1 MKIRK
6 IEKSEFLPQISIGRR
21 LLRLEEE
28 EITKFNN
35 PFKIESNTERVLAY
49 GERARELQ
57 KLDTQKYNLQQQL
70 ADNDDYIENLSRKK
84 LNIGVDRSG
93 IITDVKQI
101 KKIPHLPPHI
111 NPRRSKGARS
121 PSPTS
126 SGLHS
131 IDAEV

>member
-57 KLDTQKYNLQQQL
+57 KLDTQKYNL
-70 ADNDDYIENLSRKK
+70 
-84 LNIGVDRSG
+84 
-93 IITDVKQI
+93 
-101 KKIPHLPPHI
+101 
-111 NPRRSKGARS
+111 
-121 PSPTS
+121 
-126 SGLHS
+126 
-131 IDAEV
+131 